1 MIEQH
6 YNLLEEPKTGLAS
19 GPFKESQYMGRLS
32 SSALSHLS
40 RCSHFREFRAETP
53 IFKQGEYLDCVLV
66 VFDGAVSSSIEIGS
80 NGYLWLFVT
89 GPGDIIDLG
98 LLNNTPASP
107 VTAQALCNVKTL
119 AIPRQCLLQ
128 ELAKEPVLEFEI
140 MQRQKER
147 FSLMQRLVE
156 KQRDKSTIPFSP
168 N

>member
-66 VFDGAVSSSIEIGS
+66 VFEGAVSSRIEIGS
-80 NGYLWLFVT
+80 NGSLWLFVT
-89 GPGDIIDLG
+89 GPGEIIDLG
-98 LLNNTPASP
+98 LLNNPPASP

-147 FSLMQRLVE
+147 FSLIQRLVE